1 MILKGVVVVGATVAL
16 LVGTGMRAAPAQN
29 TLRPGDP
36 TQGRVWIQNRGRG
49 EAIPVV
55 AEEDFPVVLQ
65 NVATSTPMPVRLVG
79 SSSAAPPPPVAV
91 RHVVQPWE
99 YRTLS
104 IPGDVTPQNLTS
116 LLTAPGNEGW
126 EAAGVQLPSGGGTLL
141 VLKRPK
147 P

>member
-55 AEEDFPVVLQ
+55 AEEDIPNRSIRTDHRFRET
-65 NVATSTPMPVRLVG
+65 AIA
-79 SSSAAPPPPVAV
+79 SSIRA
-91 RHVVQPWE
+91 
-99 YRTLS
+99 LF
-104 IPGDVTPQNLTS
+104 GDLITRRRFS
-116 LLTAPGNEGW
+116 
-126 EAAGVQLPSGGGTLL
+126 
-141 VLKRPK
+141 
-147 P
+147 

>member
-16 LVGTGMRAAPAQN
+16 IVGTGMRAAPAQN

-36 TQGRVWIQNRGRG
+36 TQGRVWIENRGRG
-49 EAIPVV
+49 QAVPIV
-55 AEEDFPVVLQ
+55 AEEPVPVVVQ

-79 SSSAAPPPPVAV
+79 TSPGAPAPPVLV
-91 RHVVQPWE
+91 RHSVQPWE

-104 IPGDVTPQNLTS
+104 IPGDVTAQSLTS

-141 VLKRPK
+141 VLKRPR